1 MDYRLRY
8 LDDADIYHTPIDSMA
23 EGILLKHFLRLAPGD
38 IIENDSLE
46 IHDRSI
52 KSIRLADGVAWFEFD
67 ALCKGPRSQ
76 TDYIEIAQ
84 CFNTVLISNIPVMG
98 QDNDVTRRFISLI
111 DVFYDR
117 NINLIASAAAPP
129 SGLYTGQ
136 KLAFEFQRT
145 QSRLT
150 EMRTHDYLARQH
162 CC

>member
-8 LDDADIYHTPIDSMA
+8 LDDADIYHTPLDSA
-23 EGILLKHFLRLAPGD
+23 SDEVLLKHFLSLAPGE
-38 IIENDSLE
+38 ISENASLE
-46 IHDRSI
+46 IHGRNI
-52 KSIRLADGVAWFEFD
+52 KSIRLTDGIAWFEFD

-76 TDYIEIAQ
+76 ADYIEIAQ
-84 CFNTVLISNIPVMG
+84 CYNTVLISNIPVMG
-98 QDNDVTRRFISLI
+98 QDNDIARRFISLI
-111 DVFYDR
+111 DIFYDH
-117 NINLIASAAAPP
+117 NINLIATAAAPP

-136 KLAFEFQRT
+136 RLDFEFKRT